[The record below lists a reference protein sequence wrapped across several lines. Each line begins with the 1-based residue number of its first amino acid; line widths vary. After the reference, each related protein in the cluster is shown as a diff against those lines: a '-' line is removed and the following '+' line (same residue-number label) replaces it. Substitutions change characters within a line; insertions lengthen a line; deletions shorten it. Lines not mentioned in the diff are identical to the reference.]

1 MSRTAI
7 VSAMDEELRGLR
19 RHLAGAACVQRAG
32 REFWTGTL
40 AGGPV
45 VLALSRIGKVAA
57 ATTVATLLCAFDDV
71 SRVVFTGAAGG
82 LGEGV
87 RVGDIVVAD
96 ALLQHDMDASPLF
109 PRFEVPLYG
118 RSRFLVDEAL
128 AGAVSASAES
138 MLAAVCAGGACLEGG
153 LSRAH
158 LDEFSVVQPRV
169 HRGLIVS
176 GDRFVSSAAECS
188 VLRAALPDA
197 LAVEMEGAAV
207 AQVCSDFGVPLAVV
221 RTVSDRADDA
231 AHVDFVRFIGDV
243 ASRYTV
249 AVVLGLLGAHP
260 AAVSRASSQHLR

>member
-1 MSRTAI
+1 MTRTAI

-19 RHLAGAACVQRAG
+19 QHLAGAACVRHAG
-32 REFWTGTL
+32 REFWTGAL
-40 AGGPV
+40 AGAPV
-45 VLALSRIGKVAA
+45 VLVLSRIGKVAA

-96 ALLQHDMDASPLF
+96 ALVQHDMDASPLF

-118 RSRFLVDEAL
+118 RSRFAVD
-128 AGAVSASAES
+128 AGMAAAVRSAAES
-138 MLAAVCAGGACLEGG
+138 MLDAVCAGGACLDGG
-153 LSRAH
+153 LSQAH
-158 LDEFSVVQPRV
+158 LDEFDLVRPRV
-169 HRGLIVS
+169 HTGLIVS
-176 GDRFVSSAAECS
+176 GDRFVSSASECS
-188 VLRAALPDA
+188 ALRAALPDA

-207 AQVCSDFGVPLAVV
+207 AQVCADFGVPLAVV

-243 ASRYTV
+243 ASRYSV
-249 AVVLGLLGAHP
+249 ALVLGLLMAE
-260 AAVSRASSQHLR
+260 SSPS